1 MESIV
6 EFTDEEIESLFENI
20 SKINADP
27 SLEPERFCKEV
38 KEICIPTRIR
48 IILSEFMKR
57 GSNTGYLLFRGFPI
71 DVNTIEKTPHGNRF
85 HIGEKQTLAKI
96 QALLISTIGEMI
108 GYEAEGD
115 GHLFQDIVPI
125 QIMETEQTSLSSHIE
140 LEIHTEQAF
149 SNLRPDILSLACI
162 RGDPHA
168 YTYILPVHKVLEY
181 LTHDEIELLKQ
192 PLWNTGVDLS
202 FKLNGNEFIEGDIR
216 GPFPILSDDGRFLRF
231 DQDLMTGIIEYAD
244 KMIPR
249 IVDIYYNHRFRHSLL
264 PGEIIFIDNR
274 RALHGR
280 SPFFPKYDGYDRFL
294 IRCFSAVDYE
304 KSAHARPDGGRMV
317 AAIYS

>member
-1 MESIV
+1 
-6 EFTDEEIESLFENI
+6 
-20 SKINADP
+20 
-27 SLEPERFCKEV
+27 
-38 KEICIPTRIR
+38 
-48 IILSEFMKR
+48 
-57 GSNTGYLLFRGFPI
+57 
-71 DVNTIEKTPHGNRF
+71 
-85 HIGEKQTLAKI
+85 
-96 QALLISTIGEMI
+96 
-108 GYEAEGD
+108 
-115 GHLFQDIVPI
+115 
-125 QIMETEQTSLSSHIE
+125 
-140 LEIHTEQAF
+140 
-149 SNLRPDILSLACI
+149 
-162 RGDPHA
+162 
-168 YTYILPVHKVLEY
+168 
-181 LTHDEIELLKQ
+181 
-192 PLWNTGVDLS
+192 LS